1 VNGRVVKAS
10 YEVKVGD
17 RIEIAMGPRVVA
29 VEVVQVADNVRKDD
43 AGAMY
48 KEV

>member
-1 VNGRVVKAS
+1 VVKAS

-17 RIEIAMGPRVVA
+17 RIEIAMGTRTVA

-43 AGAMY
+43 AVTMY
-48 KEV
+48 KEI